1 MCAWVKGADWKRRTP
16 QQMERYF
23 LSKLH
28 IGNTDSIALPLESLT
43 DASLPEAIRQRL
55 LQDFLRLHPDKL
67 LEYIHQT
74 TAQGIMSIGQWIGM
88 LDTDGW
94 MRLASG
100 LSLSATELLHQVSG
114 ILHLDD
120 EAECLAWATCVIKE
134 DRETWLYNRPEE
146 HVRPF
151 VQAAMPRQGDAEKKE
166 ALIQVLEKLHIV
178 ETEDTEQEPE
188 IIWVSNAGLCLLAPW
203 FVRLFAMLGY
213 LDEERKAFKDTA
225 SKVRAVFLLQYLSC
239 GQERD
244 WREPELAFSRLL
256 TALPGNVPLPKR
268 LALSK
273 EERQTADGMV
283 TGVKANWPKMDGTSV
298 EGFRR
303 SFLLRGGTL
312 EQEEGRWLLTVE
324 EKAYDILLETIPWG
338 FRQVRLPWLKKYVQV
353 KWHEKQ
359 EF

>member
-1 MCAWVKGADWKRRTP
+1 MGNLCHKGRPGDVAVQPSGRTCP
-16 QQMERYF
+16 
-23 LSKLH
+23 
-28 IGNTDSIALPLESLT
+28 SLRT
-43 DASLPEAIRQRL
+43 GRHAP
-55 LQDFLRLHPDKL
+55 K
-67 LEYIHQT
+67 
-74 TAQGIMSIGQWIGM
+74 
-88 LDTDGW
+88 
-94 MRLASG
+94 
-100 LSLSATELLHQVSG
+100 
-114 ILHLDD
+114 
-120 EAECLAWATCVIKE
+120 
-134 DRETWLYNRPEE
+134 
-146 HVRPF
+146 
-151 VQAAMPRQGDAEKKE
+151 
-166 ALIQVLEKLHIV
+166 
-178 ETEDTEQEPE
+178 TEDTEQEPE
-188 IIWVSNAGLCLLAPW
+188 IIWVGNAGLCLLAPW

>member
-1 MCAWVKGADWKRRTP
+1 
-16 QQMERYF
+16 
-23 LSKLH
+23 
-28 IGNTDSIALPLESLT
+28 
-43 DASLPEAIRQRL
+43 
-55 LQDFLRLHPDKL
+55 
-67 LEYIHQT
+67 
-74 TAQGIMSIGQWIGM
+74 
-88 LDTDGW
+88 
-94 MRLASG
+94 
-100 LSLSATELLHQVSG
+100 
-114 ILHLDD
+114 
-120 EAECLAWATCVIKE
+120 
-134 DRETWLYNRPEE
+134 
-146 HVRPF
+146 
-151 VQAAMPRQGDAEKKE
+151 MPRQGDAEKKE

-324 EKAYDILLETIPWG
+324 ENAYDLPLETIPWG

>member
-1 MCAWVKGADWKRRTP
+1 M
-16 QQMERYF
+16 
-23 LSKLH
+23 
-28 IGNTDSIALPLESLT
+28 
-43 DASLPEAIRQRL
+43 
-55 LQDFLRLHPDKL
+55 
-67 LEYIHQT
+67 
-74 TAQGIMSIGQWIGM
+74 
-88 LDTDGW
+88 
-94 MRLASG
+94 
-100 LSLSATELLHQVSG
+100 
-114 ILHLDD
+114 
-120 EAECLAWATCVIKE
+120 
-134 DRETWLYNRPEE
+134 
-146 HVRPF
+146 
-151 VQAAMPRQGDAEKKE
+151 
-166 ALIQVLEKLHIV
+166 
-178 ETEDTEQEPE
+178 
-188 IIWVSNAGLCLLAPW
+188 
-203 FVRLFAMLGY
+203 
-213 LDEERKAFKDTA
+213 
-225 SKVRAVFLLQYLSC
+225 FLLQYLSC